1 MIVIPLTSKGFGTVI
16 VRTPFPVA
24 VGDLNP
30 GQSRTVR
37 IELTVP
43 PTVKE
48 VVLVTAGAFVNVKG
62 QPGLFSELVTYR
74 P

>member
-1 MIVIPLTSKGFGTVI
+1 M
-16 VRTPFPVA
+16 
-24 VGDLNP
+24 
-30 GQSRTVR
+30 R

-62 QPGLFSELVTYR
+62 QPGLFSGLVTYR